1 MFILVDYWLN
11 TSPIRQRDWIFRHV
25 VKNKFPASHEWLA
38 TSYKWGILPN
48 FYPSWLTFLC
58 CIWNFQFSTRFF
70 INAEIYILHKDMI
83 LLQKKN
89 SPMHNAQC
97 GCKGYLPLSPK
108 RFLSCWMMN
117 GTTFFEVTA
126 LIFFICLSIVE
137 NNYFSIF
144 LKYSKHIHILR
155 VVWFSLLIIWMEK

>member
-1 MFILVDYWLN
+1 MIWTLTNQGLVFKFCRSLTLVTWHFIYEITTLKDWHSYIAFEIFN
-11 TSPIRQRDWIFRHV
+11 SPRIFHKCR
-25 VKNKFPASHEWLA
+25 EM
-38 TSYKWGILPN
+38 
-48 FYPSWLTFLC
+48 
-58 CIWNFQFSTRFF
+58 
-70 INAEIYILHKDMI
+70 HKDMI
-83 LLQKKN
+83 LLQKKY

-117 GTTFFEVTA
+117 GTTIFEVTA

-144 LKYSKHIHILR
+144 LKYSEHIHILR